1 MKIKCIC
8 YQRQVW
14 NLSWKKWTKKELELQ
29 LEQPCHRLLPS
40 KLCILKNRPKWLLAV
55 TFGKPQRM
63 GLLRGREKMVYW
75 YMLLFLLCF
84 LSSFYHFL
92 SFIPFL
98 LSFFLIFLFFIFFLV
113 FTTKAS
119 TTVFGLLWT
128 SLQGCPPIHWLP
140 NHYHYWV
147 NSIHSLP
154 LLIPWQNLS
163 LFVLFFY
170 LYLWVQMDKD

>member
-40 KLCILKNRPKWLLAV
+40 KLCILKNRPKCLLAV

-98 LSFFLIFLFFIFFLV
+98 LSFFLIFFFYFFYFLLLRLQQLFLV
-113 FTTKAS
+113 CCEHPFKAAHPSIGYPTT
-119 TTVFGLLWT
+119 TITG
-128 SLQGCPPIHWLP
+128 
-140 NHYHYWV
+140 
-147 NSIHSLP
+147 
-154 LLIPWQNLS
+154 
-163 LFVLFFY
+163 
-170 LYLWVQMDKD
+170 